1 MKIVNVSVFDFL
13 SFAKV
18 FEFSDII
25 KDFSDKEKIM
35 FPYLVFFFSRLRV
48 HFLIKERTVIQKKS
62 QMFVYLAFTR
72 L

>member
-1 MKIVNVSVFDFL
+1 MKIVNVSVFNFP

-18 FEFSDII
+18 FQFSDII

-35 FPYLVFFFSRLRV
+35 FSYLAFFFSRLRV
-48 HFLIKERTVIQKKS
+48 RLLIKEQTVVQKKS